1 MEFTINAPAKIN
13 LYLDILNKRNDGYH
27 EVEMIMQTV
36 SLFDKITI
44 KKSDKKGIILTST
57 YDFDGDVKK
66 NTAYIAAEKFF
77 EYTKLINTG
86 TCIHIQKQIPIGAGL
101 AGGSSDA
108 AAVLIALNTLFECSL
123 SKGELAAIGKK
134 VGADVPFCIFGGTML
149 ATGTGTTLSHLPPL
163 PGCYI
168 LIVKPIF
175 SVSTKLAYQAS
186 DKTPREENK
195 SINNIISA
203 IKSNNLRDTAK
214 DVYNRFEFVLNFDE
228 VTNIKNV
235 LNKNGALNS
244 CMTGTGS
251 AVYGIFE
258 DKDKAIYCKKILSKS
273 YKDIFLVIPFFYNKN
288 NIEGKGNA
296 SLHYS

>member
-1 MEFTINAPAKIN
+1 MEITVNAPAKIN

-44 KKSDKKGIILTST
+44 KKSDKKGIKVTST
-57 YDFDGDVKK
+57 YNFDEDIKK

-77 EYTKLINTG
+77 EHTKLINPG
-86 TCIHIQKQIPIGAGL
+86 ISINIQKQIPVGAGL

-108 AAVLIALNTLFECSL
+108 AAVLIALNTLFECNL
-123 SKGELAAIGKK
+123 SKGELANIGEKI
-134 VGADVPFCIFGGTML
+134 GADVTFCIFGGTML
-149 ATGTGTTLSHLPPL
+149 ATGTGTALSPL
-163 PGCYI
+163 LSLKNCHV
-168 LIVKPIF
+168 LIVKPTF

-186 DKTPREENK
+186 DQTPREKNK
-195 SINNIISA
+195 SIDNIISA
-203 IKSNNLRDTAK
+203 IKSNNLRDIAK
-214 DVYNRFEFVLNFDE
+214 NIYNRFETVLNFDE
-228 VTNIKNV
+228 VTNIKNI

-258 DKDKAIYCKKILSKS
+258 DKEKAIYCKNLLNKN
-273 YKDIFLVIPFFYNKN
+273 YKDVFLTAPFFYDKN
-288 NIEGKGNA
+288 IIKI
-296 SLHYS
+296 

>member
-1 MEFTINAPAKIN
+1 MEITVNAPAKIN
-13 LYLDILNKRNDGYH
+13 LYLDILNKHNDGYH

-44 KKSDKKGIILTST
+44 KKSDKKGIIVTST
-57 YDFDGDVKK
+57 YNFDEDIKK

-77 EYTKLINTG
+77 EYTKLINPG
-86 TCIHIQKQIPIGAGL
+86 ICIHIQKQIPVGAGL

-108 AAVLIALNTLFECSL
+108 AAVLIALNTLFECNL
-123 SKGELAAIGKK
+123 SKVELATIGEK
-134 VGADVPFCIFGGTML
+134 VGADVPFCIFSGTKL
-149 ATGTGTTLSHLPPL
+149 ATGTGTALSTLPPL
-163 PGCYI
+163 KNCHV
-168 LIVKPIF
+168 LIVKPTF
-175 SVSTKLAYQAS
+175 SISTKLAYQAS
-186 DKTPREENK
+186 DQAPLEKNK

-214 DVYNRFEFVLNFDE
+214 NIFNRFETVLNFDE
-228 VTNIKNV
+228 VTNIKNI

-258 DKDKAIYCKKILSKS
+258 DKEKAIYCKNFLSKN
-273 YKDIFLVIPFFYNKN
+273 YKDIFLTAPFFMTK
-288 NIEGKGNA
+288 I
-296 SLHYS
+296 

>member
-1 MEFTINAPAKIN
+1 MEITVNAPAKIN

-44 KKSDKKGIILTST
+44 KKSDKKGIILTCT
-57 YDFDGDVKK
+57 YNFDEDIKK

-77 EYTKLINTG
+77 EYTNINPG
-86 TCIHIQKQIPIGAGL
+86 ICIHIQKQIPVGAGL

-108 AAVLIALNTLFECSL
+108 AAVLIALNTLFECNL
-123 SKGELAAIGKK
+123 SKGELANIGEKI
-134 VGADVPFCIFGGTML
+134 GADVPFCIFGGTML
-149 ATGTGTTLSHLPPL
+149 ATGTGTALSPL
-163 PGCYI
+163 LSLKNCHV
-168 LIVKPIF
+168 LIVKPTF

-186 DKTPREENK
+186 DQTPREKNK
-195 SINNIISA
+195 SIDNIISA
-203 IKSNNLRDTAK
+203 IKSNNLRDIAK
-214 DVYNRFEFVLNFDE
+214 NIYNRFETVLNFDE
-228 VTNIKNV
+228 VTNIKNI

-258 DKDKAIYCKKILSKS
+258 DKEKAIYCKNLLNKN
-273 YKDIFLVIPFFYNKN
+273 YKDVFLTAPFFYDKN
-288 NIEGKGNA
+288 IRKI
-296 SLHYS
+296 